1 LIGFLGGTFDPIHNG
16 HLHAARAAAAA
27 LELEWVGLI
36 LAARPHLRVARAAV
50 EHRWEML
57 QLAVRGDALLRADAR
72 EMHRDAI
79 SYTVDTLHELRV
91 EHGSAVPLVWL
102 VGWDA
107 YRALATWHRW
117 DELIDLA
124 HLGVLLRPGVT
135 TSLAPPVAE
144 FTATHCVSEL
154 ACLRARPAGY
164 VTFVT
169 ASMLPISATEVRA
182 RIARGE
188 SADDLL
194 PPAVSTYIRAHDL
207 YGGSPA

>member
-27 LELEWVGLI
+27 LELDWVGLI
-36 LAARPHLRVARAAV
+36 LAARPYHRDARASVAHRWAMLTLAV
-50 EHRWEML
+50 E
-57 QLAVRGDALLRADAR
+57 GDPVLRADAR
-72 EMHRDAI
+72 EMHRDAV
-79 SYTVDTLHELRV
+79 SYTVDTLHELRA
-91 EHGSAVPLVWL
+91 EYGTATPLVWL

-107 YRALATWHRW
+107 YRTLASWHRW

-124 HLGVLLRPGVT
+124 HLGVLRRPGAEALDERM
-135 TSLAPPVAE
+135 SE
-144 FTATHCVSEL
+144 FTTTHCVSEL
-154 ACLRARPAGY
+154 TRLRARPAGY

-169 ASMLPISATEVRA
+169 ASMLPISATQVRA
-182 RIARGE
+182 RLKGGE

-194 PPAVSTYIRAHDL
+194 PAAVSTYIRAHDL